1 MGLACQATLRVG
13 EGAPFGPAVG
23 RAVRRAVRGTPSD
36 VYHAAAPVPRP
47 KGGGSEASVYRW
59 FVKGV

>member
-1 MGLACQATLRVG
+1 MRVG
-13 EGAPFGPAVG
+13 EGAPSGAPSGVPSG
-23 RAVRRAVRGTPSD
+23 VPSGERASD

>member
-1 MGLACQATLRVG
+1 MGLACQAPLRV
-13 EGAPFGPAVG
+13 VG
-23 RAVRRAVRGTPSD
+23 RARGRAVGRAVRGTPSD
-36 VYHAAAPVPRP
+36 VYHFRSCA